1 MKKEKKTSQKQKGED
16 RERGKKHIHRPR
28 FSLLAQLRANKKAY
42 YVYLSLSTVVV
53 AILVRSVFIAQWE
66 SVYICFLTLLLFMIP
81 PFVERSMKVELPSTL
96 QIIAFVFIFCAEIL
110 GEISSFYVRVPIWD
124 SLLHTVC
131 GFIFAAFGFCIVD
144 IFNKGRFNKYD
155 MSPAFLAFVAF
166 CFSMTVGIFWEFIEF
181 GIDHVLL
188 IDMQKDFIVKDLYTV
203 TLDPT
208 NSNQVVGVE
217 NILQTVIH
225 TANGE
230 VVIEGGYLDLGI
242 IDTMK
247 DLFVNFVGAVVFSV
261 IGYVH
266 VKQRGKGAFARQFIP
281 QMVES
286 EEEKMIKDSAAGE
299 AAPSESRSAEDDEV
313 TACGGSSDKP

>member
-1 MKKEKKTSQKQKGED
+1 MKKEKKALRQQK
-16 RERGKKHIHRPR
+16 REERKRGDKKRHRPR
-28 FSLLAQLRANKKAY
+28 VSLLAQLRANKKAY
-42 YVYLSLSTVVV
+42 YVYLSLSTIVV
-53 AILVRSVFIAQWE
+53 AVLVRSVFIAQWE

-124 SLLHTVC
+124 TLLHTVC
-131 GFIFAAFGFCIVD
+131 GFMFAAFGFCIVD

-225 TANGE
+225 TANGD

-247 DLFVNFVGAVVFSV
+247 DLFVNFVGAVIFSI
-261 IGYVH
+261 IGFFH
-266 VKQRGKGAFARQFIP
+266 VKKRGKGVFARQFIP
-281 QMVES
+281 RSME
-286 EEEKMIKDSAAGE
+286 
-299 AAPSESRSAEDDEV
+299 SAEESALSEHADDPSPVEM
-313 TACGGSSDKP
+313 KK